1 MSALHG
7 LLTNKIC
14 MKILVGEKDVFELQD
29 LVSIELIWMEPVLLE
44 TGSKQGCYVDFAFD
58 FTKASSR
65 QFLEVENSGYGPD
78 TAQSGMSSA
87 MVIPTRNMDPNAMS
101 RRNNQTITHSVSTI
115 FTLGGPCFLGT
126 WHWRGPKEGHQIQRL
141 FIIFLIVCQKPQI
154 QGSFI
159 VSSKCNFGV

>member
-1 MSALHG
+1 
-7 LLTNKIC
+7 

-87 MVIPTRNMDPNAMS
+87 MVIPATWIRMLQEKQPDHNTQCVDLGIYVGGTLFPRNVALAWQRRTPDPTVVHHLFNC
-101 RRNNQTITHSVSTI
+101 VSKT
-115 FTLGGPCFLGT
+115 PDPRVVHCFIKMQF
-126 WHWRGPKEGHQIQRL
+126 RGIAPISAR
-141 FIIFLIVCQKPQI
+141 
-154 QGSFI
+154 
-159 VSSKCNFGV
+159 